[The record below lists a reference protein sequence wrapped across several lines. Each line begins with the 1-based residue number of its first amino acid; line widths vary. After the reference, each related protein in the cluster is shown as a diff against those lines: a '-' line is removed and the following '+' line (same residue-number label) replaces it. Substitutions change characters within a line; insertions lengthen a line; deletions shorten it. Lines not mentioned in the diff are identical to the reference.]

1 MRVVMVSTGAPPD
14 PLGGIGTYVEGLLG
28 GLASGAAEVDLVGAS
43 RHRGLPPVTRQG
55 RVTVRRVPT
64 GRSGLPRTRL
74 GMAIALARLN
84 FAGVRHVARRRP
96 DVVAVH
102 DWMCAPAGLVS
113 ALVLRLP
120 VCFHVH
126 SAEIFRGEGSR
137 GAVAFLGRLLTR
149 GMARWARLVVVPSK
163 DTAAAVPYLAGNVE
177 VVSHGAGK
185 AWRMPCPDEAER
197 EVVRKEVRARYG
209 LPDGRRLVVF
219 AGRYAAHKGV
229 AELVEAIRLIP
240 DATLVL
246 AGSGWPEV
254 GQDDRLRSLVA
265 RLGLQDRVH
274 VLGRYL
280 NTDELRDHLV
290 AADVCAFP
298 SAYEPFGFVALE
310 AMALRARTVVGPGF
324 DEAVV
329 GSEEGACLRTA
340 TTSPGELAAAV
351 LRALSDHDP
360 DLGDRARRYVLAHHS
375 WEAAADRTL
384 QVYAEAVRR

>member
-28 GLASGAAEVDLVGAS
+28 GLASRDAEVHLVGAS
-43 RHRGLPPVTRQG
+43 RHRGLPPESGDG
-55 RVTVRRVPT
+55 RVTVHRVPT
-64 GRSGLPRTRL
+64 GQPRTRL

-84 FAGVRHVARRRP
+84 LAGIRYVVRRRP

-102 DWMCAPAGLVS
+102 DWMCAPAGLVC
-113 ALVLRLP
+113 ALLLRLP

-126 SAEIFRGEGSR
+126 SAEIFRGEGGR
-137 GAVAFLGRLLTR
+137 GAVAYAGRLLTR
-149 GMARWARLVVVPSK
+149 VMSRWARLVVVPSP
-163 DTAAAVPYLAGNVE
+163 DTVAAVPCLAGNAV

-185 AWRMPCPDEAER
+185 AWRMPCPDAAER
-197 EVVRKEVRARYG
+197 EVVRKDVRARYG
-209 LPDGRRLVVF
+209 LPDGQRLVVF

-229 AELVEAIRLIP
+229 TELVEAIGRIP
-240 DATLVL
+240 DVTLVL
-246 AGSGWPEV
+246 AGSGWPEI
-254 GQDDRLRSLVA
+254 GPDERLHRLVA
-265 RLGLQDRVH
+265 RLGLRDRVH
-274 VLGRYL
+274 VLGRFL
-280 NTDELRDHLV
+280 GTGELRDHLV

-329 GSEEGACLRTA
+329 GSGEGTCLRT
-340 TTSPGELAAAV
+340 TTMSVDELAAAV
-351 LRALSDHDP
+351 RRALSADDP
-360 DLGDRARRYVLAHHS
+360 ELGDRARRYVLDHHS

-384 QVYAEAVRR
+384 RVYAEAVRR

>member
-74 GMAIALARLN
+74 GMTIALARLN
-84 FAGVRHVARRRP
+84 VAGVRHVARRRP

-102 DWMCAPAGLVS
+102 DWMCAPAGVVS

-163 DTAAAVPYLAGNVE
+163 DTAAAVPYLAGNVA

>member
-28 GLASGAAEVDLVGAS
+28 GLASRDADVVLVGAS
-43 RHRGLPPVTRQG
+43 RHRGLPPSSRNG
-55 RVTVRRVPT
+55 RVTVRRVPA
-64 GRSGLPRTRL
+64 GRNGLPRTRL

-84 FAGVRHVARRRP
+84 FAGVLHIARWRP

-102 DWMCAPAGLVS
+102 DWMCAPAGLVC

-137 GAVAFLGRLLTR
+137 GAVAFAGRLLTR
-149 GMARWARLVVVPSK
+149 VMSRWARLVVVPSK
-163 DTAAAVPYLAGNVE
+163 DTVAAVPYLAGNVA

-197 EVVRKEVRARYG
+197 DVVRKEVRARYG
-209 LPDGRRLVVF
+209 LPDERRLVVF

-229 AELVEAIRLIP
+229 AELVEAIGLIP
-240 DATLVL
+240 GATLVL
-246 AGSGWPEV
+246 AGSGWPEA

-265 RLGLQDRVH
+265 RLDLQDRVH
-274 VLGRYL
+274 VLGRFL
-280 NTDELRDHLV
+280 DTDELRDHLV

-329 GSEEGACLRTA
+329 GSEKGACLRTA
-340 TTSPGELAAAV
+340 TTSPDELAAAV
-351 LRALSDHDP
+351 SRALCDDDP
-360 DLGDRARRYVLAHHS
+360 ELGDRARRYVLEHHS